1 MVWGMMWQRKGEG
14 GLSPI
19 VLCEGNPDSPGGGVT
34 SRRYIEILERGLLP
48 LYEAGDP
55 FIQDNAPIHKGN
67 AVKEFFERHGIW
79 VLEWPPHSPDLNPIE
94 HLWRALKD
102 KIYEIEPEFGRLLDT
117 EENRHRAF
125 EIIEDAWSQLDLR
138 LVVKL
143 IKSLPNRL
151 RAVRRAR
158 GWYTRF

>member
-1 MVWGMMWQRKGEG
+1 MIWGMIWQRKGEG

-19 VLCEGNPDSPGGGVT
+19 VLCEGDELSAGGGVT
-34 SRRYIEILERGLLP
+34 SRRYIEVLERGLLP
-48 LYEAGDP
+48 FYEAGDP
-55 FIQDNAPIHKGN
+55 FIQDNAPIHKAG
-67 AVKEFFERHGIW
+67 AVKEFFERHGVW

-102 KIYEIEPEFGRLLDT
+102 KIYEIEPEFGRLLDN
-117 EENRHRAF
+117 EEERHRAF

-143 IKSLPNRL
+143 IKSFPNRL

-158 GWYTRF
+158 GWYTKF